1 MTTAHPVVLN
11 SFPPETLGA
20 LRAMNRA
27 FAKVV
32 MENHRL
38 GLPVIQWRNGAVA
51 KVPAEE
57 LLPMARRFLE
67 TNGEPT
73 PEQIGQQAA
82 AEELA
87 D

>member
-1 MTTAHPVVLN
+1 MTATHPVVLY

-27 FAKVV
+27 YAKVV
-32 MENHRL
+32 IENHRL
-38 GLPVIQWRNGAVA
+38 GLPVLQWRNGAVA

-57 LLPMARRFLE
+57 LLPQALRYLE

-73 PEQIGQQAA
+73 PEQIGATP
-82 AEELA
+82 
-87 D
+87 